1 MSHNYSTT
9 ANNPQDWFGQ
19 DYNFSMNYGYE
30 NLTLS
35 LNQEDAVGD
44 TTGTGYGRMSDDG
57 FTNMTVT
64 QYLHNTT
71 GDVRYAYH
79 TLLRYLWDKYDAKDQ
94 DATHVMP
101 EGLKMT
107 RNAVRDRDTDTRY
120 VTYTVSFIEGEL
132 STTDT
137 VGSRIIKPENN
148 L

>member
-1 MSHNYSTT
+1 
-9 ANNPQDWFGQ
+9 
-19 DYNFSMNYGYE
+19 YGYE

-35 LNQEDAVGD
+35 LNQENAVGD
-44 TTGTGYGRMSDDG
+44 TEGTGYGRMSDDG

-64 QYLHNTT
+64 QSLANTT

-79 TLLRYLWDKYDAKDQ
+79 MLLRYLWDKYDAKDQ
-94 DATHVMP
+94 EASHVMP

-107 RNAVRDRDTDTRY
+107 RNVVRDRDTDTRY

-132 STTDT
+132 SPTDT